1 MARPRAFDEGHVLDR
16 ASEVFWRLG
25 YEGASMTELTKA
37 MGINSPSIYV
47 AFGSK
52 RGLFN
57 AVLQRYDQRRERYKE
72 WTLAGRDAREVAER
86 FLHGAVEWLTD
97 ANEPLGC
104 LLVQSGLSA
113 SPENA
118 DIPIILAARR
128 GRIALMLADRFD
140 DFKAEGTLA
149 QDADTAAMARYVQ
162 TLFSGVAIEA
172 AAGSPAEHLTE
183 FIDRAMENWPA
194 ITSSRSFAG
203 QSAL

>member
-16 ASEVFWRLG
+16 ATDVFWRLG

-52 RGLFN
+52 RGLFD
-57 AVLQRYDQRRERYKE
+57 AVLQQYDQRREKYKA
-72 WTLAGRDAREVAER
+72 WTLAGQDAREVAER

-104 LLVQSGLSA
+104 LLVQSGLST

-118 DIPIILAARR
+118 DIPVMLAARR
-128 GRIALMLADRFD
+128 GRIAQMLADRFD
-140 DFKAEGTLA
+140 AFKAEGALA
-149 QDADTAAMARYVQ
+149 QDADTAAMAGYVQ

-172 AAGSPAEHLTE
+172 AAGSPAKHLRE
-183 FIDRAMENWPA
+183 FIDRAMASWP
-194 ITSSRSFAG
+194 TV
-203 QSAL
+203 ALSGAVTAQLA